1 MTDYIF
7 ILDKTSKKH
16 QCPECQCK
24 SFVRYVHRDTNEYEL
39 PYEYGRCD
47 KDKCGYFVKVS
58 REVIKDYKQQNN
70 IKPGI
75 QSIMKKQ
82 EGYFDLIPDFIYPD
96 DFTNSLQGYENN
108 PLVKFL
114 YNSFETPKVDQ
125 AINMYNI
132 GTSKKYNGG
141 TVFWQVC
148 KAGFVRSGSIMAYD
162 YNSGKRKK
170 ADWAVTYVHSALNL
184 KPFCYGRCLYG
195 EHLLANNPKS
205 IGIVESE
212 KTAIIMSIISPEV
225 TWLATSGKA
234 NFKYQLLS
242 TLKPFTSKAKIIAYP
257 DKGCYDVWNNEAD
270 KFKNYIEIKVSSIL
284 EGEEYNELE
293 MGADIADLIQF
304 QLTDNCQ

>member
-1 MTDYIF
+1 MTDYLF
-7 ILDKTSKKH
+7 FLDKTSKKH

-39 PYEYGRCD
+39 PDEYGRCD

-82 EGYFDLIPDFIYPD
+82 EGYFDLIPDFIHPD
-96 DFTNSLQGYENN
+96 DFTNSLQGYEDNH
-108 PLVKFL
+108 LVKFL

-125 AINMYNI
+125 AINTYNI
-132 GTSKKYNGG
+132 GTSKKYRGG

-162 YNSGKRKK
+162 YNTGKRIKE
-170 ADWAVTYVHSALNL
+170 DWAVTYVHSVLDIQH
-184 KPFCYGRCLYG
+184 FCYGRVFFG
-195 EHLLANNPKS
+195 EHLLDNNTKN

-212 KTAIIMSIISPEV
+212 KTAIIMSIVSPDV

-234 NFKYQLLS
+234 NFNYKLLS
-242 TLKPFTSKAKIIAYP
+242 SLKPLSSKTNIIAYP
-257 DKGCYDVWNNEAD
+257 DKGGFDKWNNVAKDISD
-270 KFKNYIEIKVSSIL
+270 KIQINVSDIL
-284 EGEEYNELE
+284 ETEEYED
-293 MGADIADLIQF
+293 GCDIADVVLN
-304 QLTDNCQ
+304 QLSENWQ

>member
-82 EGYFDLIPDFIYPD
+82 EGYFDLIPDFIDPD

-114 YNSFETPKVDQ
+114 YNSFETHKVDQ
-125 AINMYNI
+125 AINTYNI

-162 YNSGKRKK
+162 YKTGKRIKE
-170 ADWAVTYVHSALNL
+170 DWAVTYVHRVL
-184 KPFCYGRCLYG
+184 KLKAFSYGRCLYG

-212 KTAIIMSIISPEV
+212 KTAIIMSIISPDV
-225 TWLATSGKA
+225 TWLATSGKV

-270 KFKNYIEIKVSSIL
+270 KFKNDIEIKVSSIL

-293 MGADIADLIQF
+293 MGADIADLVQF
-304 QLTDNCQ
+304 QLPDNCQ